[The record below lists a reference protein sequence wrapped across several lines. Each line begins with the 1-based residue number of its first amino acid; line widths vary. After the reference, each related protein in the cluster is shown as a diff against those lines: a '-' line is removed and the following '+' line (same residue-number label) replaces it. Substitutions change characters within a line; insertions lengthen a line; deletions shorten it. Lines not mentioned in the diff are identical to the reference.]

1 MTAAVARFVGTPR
14 EHVVD
19 PETLREAPMRPAELT
34 EWLAVRRDAPIPA
47 EPASERRHRTD
58 IGEAARIAGELDIAE
73 QQLFLAA
80 ELAARETPAIALRAR
95 IRLAHVWQWQ
105 GRYAE
110 ADEELADCVRVAA
123 TPADRAFAH
132 QHAGMCEYD
141 LGDVD
146 RAAAHFQ
153 AAARWYAAAG
163 AQADLVEW
171 AGIGLDA
178 ADACRTAIAMATALD
193 RLVPQAHARIRDV
206 LSNGDVLAERPPR
219 LGALVEL
226 RPLLLAGPVAM
237 DVVNGLFRY
246 QPGINGDITRLER
259 GGWLV
264 RSPHAVTATSRC
276 VAMLE
281 AINMAAGI
289 ALREWWGR
297 PEQELARVDAVVCG
311 AVGTSAGPVF
321 DALATVDPRGG
332 PAVRLFERCNALR
345 YHRADAHAAAWQA
358 VGLTATSVALV
369 PSADPV
375 RRDVETVTNRLAS
388 RPYRPLSTVERDG
401 LVTALCRLADLDQED
416 LPLP

>member
-132 QHAGMCEYD
+132 QHAGMCAYD

-311 AVGTSAGPVF
+311 ARRHVTGPGVRRTGHCGPTGWAGRAVVRAVQRP
-321 DALATVDPRGG
+321 ALPQGRRA
-332 PAVRLFERCNALR
+332 RCRVAGR
-345 YHRADAHAAAWQA
+345 RADRDLGRTRAL
-358 VGLTATSVALV
+358 GRPGTAG
-369 PSADPV
+369 
-375 RRDVETVTNRLAS
+375 RRDGHQPPRVPPVPPVVHCGA
-388 RPYRPLSTVERDG
+388 
-401 LVTALCRLADLDQED
+401 
-416 LPLP
+416 